1 MAVGLLGGLGGLGAG
16 AAGGGIMG
24 TLSTIGSVLGAISS
38 FIPKDTPDV
47 PMPPPVNLGTA
58 TELPSTTYNDTAASA
73 MTEEQRQQMEANEKR
88 RRMILNGQSPDEMDL
103 VGEAAGTPK
112 VKKVTLLGG

>member
-1 MAVGLLGGLGGLGAG
+1 MAVGLLGGLGAG
-16 AAGGGIMG
+16 AAGGGFMG
-24 TLSTIGSVLGAISS
+24 ALSTIGSVLGALSS

-47 PMPPPVNLGTA
+47 PMQPQVDLGQA
-58 TELPSTTYNDTAASA
+58 TPLPSTTYNDTAAST
-73 MTEEQRQQMEANEKR
+73 MTEEQRQQMQANEKR

-103 VGEAAGTPK
+103 VGESAGTPK